1 MSDIFFLAPKRKNR
15 LAFPDKYF
23 LTFRHPQAPPE
34 HAHGLFFQ
42 RIRTL
47 RKANTLR

>member
-1 MSDIFFLAPKRKNR
+1 MRKNR
-15 LAFPDKYF
+15 LALPDKHF
-23 LTFRHPQAPPE
+23 LTFKHPQAPPE

-42 RIRTL
+42 RIRAL

>member
-1 MSDIFFLAPKRKNR
+1 MRKNG

-34 HAHGLFFQ
+34 HAHGLFFSKDTGVKKSEHF
-42 RIRTL
+42 TL
-47 RKANTLR
+47 NPA